1 MLFFFNLIGSLTIY
15 GVLYG
20 VFASLFVALNAI
32 YTKKSLNAVD
42 DNIWKLTLY
51 NNFNACFIFI
61 PFLLI
66 FNEYSEVFNFQHLGS
81 FYFWFAMFI
90 SGILGFSMS
99 YVTGLQIKVTS
110 PLSHNVSGTAK
121 AYAQTL
127 MAVLYYHEIKTLLW
141 WGSNGLVLIGA
152 AFYTHVR
159 SSEMK
164 DKHKSESSEL
174 EVGESSKALLK

>member
-1 MLFFFNLIGSLTIY
+1 M
-15 GVLYG
+15 
-20 VFASLFVALNAI
+20 FVALNAI

-42 DNIWKLTLY
+42 DDIWKLTLY
-51 NNFNACFIFI
+51 NNFNASFIFI
-61 PFLLI
+61 PFLFI
-66 FNEYSEVFNFQHLGS
+66 FNEHYELYFFQYLDS

-110 PLSHNVSGTAK
+110 PLTHNVSGTAK

-127 MAVLYYHEIKTLLW
+127 LAVLYYHEIKTYLW
-141 WGSNGLVLIGA
+141 WFSNFLVLLGSA
-152 AFYTHVR
+152 LYAQVR

-164 DKHKSESSEL
+164 EKHQKASQSSNL
-174 EVGESSKALLK
+174 ETANATAYKPLSKK